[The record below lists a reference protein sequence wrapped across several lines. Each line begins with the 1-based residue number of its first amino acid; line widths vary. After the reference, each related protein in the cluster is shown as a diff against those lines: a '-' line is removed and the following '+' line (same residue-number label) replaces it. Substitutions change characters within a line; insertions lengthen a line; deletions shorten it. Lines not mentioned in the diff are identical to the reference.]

1 MENSEP
7 HSINQHYV
15 PKLLLKKF
23 SSKESFVW
31 VYDKEAVKKNWKF
44 IKERP
49 INKVASEDYFYDKIK
64 NVKEESYEYE
74 LRKIEKEFASILEKI
89 VHFKKLSVL
98 SDLEKECISN
108 FITTQHFRTKYRQK
122 EVKNLT
128 NDLIVKLN
136 QHFKSNTNFNL
147 DPKVVWRSMLED
159 AKIYSRFVSN
169 KFWILG
175 KSDRLFF
182 SSDNPVV
189 LQNVTSVNPL
199 IGNLGLDSYGIEI
212 YLPLNDS
219 LILCMFC
226 EKTLNIEGANH
237 YIENTTMIDF
247 DYQNVLNVNSLQF
260 YQSERFVISSQNNFE
275 TLKKYK

>member
-1 MENSEP
+1 MNCNEP

-31 VYDKEAVKKNWKF
+31 VYDKEAQKKNWNF

-49 INKVASEDYFYDKIK
+49 INKVASEDYFYDKVK

-74 LRKIEKEFASILEKI
+74 LRKIETEVAPILEKI
-89 VHFKKLSVL
+89 IQFKNLSIL
-98 SDLEKECISN
+98 SEIEREKISR
-108 FITTQHFRTKYRQK
+108 FVMTQHIRTKFRQS

-128 NDLIVKLN
+128 DDLNDKLKQKLKTTVDLNIDSKHLWFSMFEDVKI
-136 QHFKSNTNFNL
+136 FSKF
-147 DPKVVWRSMLED
+147 
-159 AKIYSRFVSN
+159 ISN
-169 KFWILG
+169 KIWFLG

-189 LQNVTSVNPL
+189 LQNVTDQNPFR
-199 IGNLGLDSYGIEI
+199 GNLGFDSYGIEI

-219 LILCMFC
+219 LILCMYC
-226 EKTLNIEGANH
+226 EKTLNIENDS
-237 YIENTTMIDF
+237 IIDF
-247 DYQNVLNVNSLQF
+247 NYQNVLNVNSLQYF
-260 YQSERFVISSQNNFE
+260 QSERFVISSQNNFE
-275 TLKKYK
+275 MIKEY